1 MTSEKPSVLTTP
13 IAILIGS
20 AIISGALFL
29 GLRTGTSDAASMHS
43 PAASVMNQPPPAAV
57 PTWKKAPAVDKAKV
71 TKDAVAA
78 LDEHREVA
86 RRKVRGTGARKETR
100 SSNREISLQHHVR
113 RCGQTRGARSDR
125 RSSDIAA
132 RRIGVHQRQ
141 LPRHP
146 CAATW
151 TNGFDRRAAG
161 TPVIVRANKDSRGNG
176 CSISPA
182 VRSRRQTLQS
192 RATPWAIPRKA
203 PPRLVHPW
211 QTSRCACR
219 G

>member
-78 LDEHREVA
+78 LDEHRKSLAEKCVAPALAKKPDPPIVKYLFNITFDAAGRPVA
-86 RRKVRGTGARKETR
+86 RGVIEDRATSRPDVLAC
-100 SSNREISLQHHVR
+100 ISDNFPVIHVPPP
-113 RCGQTRGARSDR
+113 GQTVLID
-125 RSSDIAA
+125 
-132 RRIGVHQRQ
+132 VPLE
-141 LPRHP
+141 LP
-146 CAATW
+146 
-151 TNGFDRRAAG
+151 
-161 TPVIVRANKDSRGNG
+161 
-176 CSISPA
+176 
-182 VRSRRQTLQS
+182 
-192 RATPWAIPRKA
+192 
-203 PPRLVHPW
+203 
-211 QTSRCACR
+211 
-219 G
+219 